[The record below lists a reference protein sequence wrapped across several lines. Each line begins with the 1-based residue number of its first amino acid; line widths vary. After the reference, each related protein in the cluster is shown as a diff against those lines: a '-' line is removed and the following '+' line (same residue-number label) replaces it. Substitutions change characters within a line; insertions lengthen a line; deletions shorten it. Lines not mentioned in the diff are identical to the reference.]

1 MKSQTKFIN
10 KTQKIY
16 IEFIYLLQ
24 KNQTEIKK
32 SCNSSIK

>member
-10 KTQKIY
+10 KTQKTH

-24 KNQTEIKK
+24 KSQTEIKQ
-32 SCNSSIK
+32 SVPA